1 MKEIK
6 DAQKKWKV
14 AKDAAQAKYEK
25 SYQYEMARKLEAC
38 KMFTGEESME
48 EMINLMFSPQGAE
61 FLTANNFPDIAT
73 FRRFKKYH
81 PEQFGVYIDAGE
93 ISLSEARKVFLVGNT
108 TARLKYA
115 QTQGNRLILM
125 CGATARIEASGYCVL
140 KIEKDNKSNVEVN
153 VSGHAKVMQ

>member
-125 CGATARIEASGYCVL
+125 CGATALIEASGYCVL
-140 KIEKDNKSNVEVN
+140 KIEKDDKSNVEVN

>member
-61 FLTANNFPDIAT
+61 FLTENNFPDIAT

-93 ISLSEARKVFLVGNT
+93 ISLSEARRVFLVGNT

-140 KIEKDNKSNVEVN
+140 KIEKDDKSNVEVN
-153 VSGHAKVMQ
+153 ISGYAKVMQ

>member
-61 FLTANNFPDIAT
+61 FLTENNFPDIAT
-73 FRRFKKYH
+73 FRRFKKYD

-93 ISLSEARKVFLVGNT
+93 ISLSEAKNVFLVGNT

-140 KIEKDNKSNVEVN
+140 KIEKDDKSNVEVN

>member
-6 DAQKKWKV
+6 EAQKKWQA
-14 AKDAAQAKYEK
+14 AKNAAQSRFEK
-25 SYQYEMARKLEAC
+25 SHNYDMARKLGTC
-38 KMFTGEESME
+38 QMFTGEESME

-125 CGATARIEASGYCVL
+125 CGATALIEASGYCVL
-140 KIEKDNKSNVEVN
+140 KIEKDDKSNVEVN

>member
-1 MKEIK
+1 
-6 DAQKKWKV
+6 
-14 AKDAAQAKYEK
+14 
-25 SYQYEMARKLEAC
+25 
-38 KMFTGEESME
+38 ME

-81 PEQFGVYIDAGE
+81 PEQLGVYIDASE
-93 ISLSEARKVFLVGNT
+93 ISLSDARKIFLVGNT

-125 CGATARIEASGYCVL
+125 CGATALIEASGYCVL
-140 KIEKDNKSNVEVN
+140 KIEKDDKSNVEVN

>member
-38 KMFTGEESME
+38 KMFTGEASME
-48 EMINLMFSPQGAE
+48 EMINLMFSPQGTE
-61 FLTANNFPDIAT
+61 FLTENNFPDIAT

-93 ISLSEARKVFLVGNT
+93 ISLSEAKNVFLVGNT

-140 KIEKDNKSNVEVN
+140 KIEKDDKSNVEVN

>member
-25 SYQYEMARKLEAC
+25 SYQYEIARKLEAC

-61 FLTANNFPDIAT
+61 FLTENNFPDIAT

-93 ISLSEARKVFLVGNT
+93 ISLSEAKNVFLVGNT

-140 KIEKDNKSNVEVN
+140 KIEKDDKSNVEVN

>member
-38 KMFTGEESME
+38 QMFTGEESME

-61 FLTANNFPDIAT
+61 FLTENNFPDIAT

-81 PEQFGVYIDAGE
+81 PEEFGVYIDAGE
-93 ISLSEARKVFLVGNT
+93 ISLSEAKNVFLVGNT

-140 KIEKDNKSNVEVN
+140 KIEKDDKSNVEVN

>member
-6 DAQKKWKV
+6 EAQKKWKV

-48 EMINLMFSPQGAE
+48 EMIDLMFSPQGAE
-61 FLTANNFPDIAT
+61 FLTENNFPDIAT
-73 FRRFKKYH
+73 FRMFKKYH

-140 KIEKDNKSNVEVN
+140 KIEKDDKSNVEVN

>member
-14 AKDAAQAKYEK
+14 AKDAAQAKYENL
-25 SYQYEMARKLEAC
+25 YQYEMARKLEAC

-61 FLTANNFPDIAT
+61 FLTENNFPDIAT

-93 ISLSEARKVFLVGNT
+93 ISLSEAKNVFLVGNT

-140 KIEKDNKSNVEVN
+140 KIEKDDKSNVEVN

>member
-25 SYQYEMARKLEAC
+25 SYQHEMARKLEAC

-61 FLTANNFPDIAT
+61 FLTENNFPDIAT

-93 ISLSEARKVFLVGNT
+93 ISLSEARRVFLVGNT

-140 KIEKDNKSNVEVN
+140 KIEKDDKSNVEVN
-153 VSGHAKVMQ
+153 ISGYAKVMQ

>member
-6 DAQKKWKV
+6 EAQKKWKV

-25 SYQYEMARKLEAC
+25 AYQYEMARKLEAC

-61 FLTANNFPDIAT
+61 FLTENNFPDIAT

-93 ISLSEARKVFLVGNT
+93 ISLSEAKNIFLVGNT

-140 KIEKDNKSNVEVN
+140 KIEKDDKSNVEVN
-153 VSGHAKVMQ
+153 VSGHAKVMK

>member
-61 FLTANNFPDIAT
+61 FLTENNFPDIAT
-73 FRRFKKYH
+73 FRKFKKYH

-93 ISLSEARKVFLVGNT
+93 ISLSEAKNVFLVGNT
-108 TARLKYA
+108 AARLKYA

-140 KIEKDNKSNVEVN
+140 KIEKDDKSNVEVN

>member
-6 DAQKKWKV
+6 DAQKKWQA
-14 AKDAAQAKYEK
+14 AKNAAQSRCEK
-25 SYQYEMARKLEAC
+25 SHSYDMARKLGTC
-38 KMFTGEESME
+38 QMFTGEESME

-73 FRRFKKYH
+73 FRKFKKYH

-140 KIEKDNKSNVEVN
+140 KIEKDDKSNVEVN

>member
-48 EMINLMFSPQGAE
+48 EMIRLMFSPQGAE
-61 FLTANNFPDIAT
+61 FLTENNFPDIAT

-93 ISLSEARKVFLVGNT
+93 ISLSEAKNVFLVGTT

-140 KIEKDNKSNVEVN
+140 KIEKDDKSNVEVN

>member
-61 FLTANNFPDIAT
+61 FLTENNFPDIAT

-93 ISLSEARKVFLVGNT
+93 ISLSEAKNVFLVGNT
-108 TARLKYA
+108 AARLKYA

-140 KIEKDNKSNVEVN
+140 KIEKDDKSNVEVN

>member
-14 AKDAAQAKYEK
+14 AKDAAQAKCEK

-93 ISLSEARKVFLVGNT
+93 ISLSEAKNVFLVGNT

-140 KIEKDNKSNVEVN
+140 KIEKDDKSNVEVN

>member
-14 AKDAAQAKYEK
+14 AKDAALAKYEK

-61 FLTANNFPDIAT
+61 FLTENNFPDIAT

-108 TARLKYA
+108 TARLKYD

-125 CGATARIEASGYCVL
+125 CGATALVEASGYCVL
-140 KIEKDNKSNVEVN
+140 KIEKDDKSNVEVN

>member
-140 KIEKDNKSNVEVN
+140 KIEKDDKSNVEVN

>member
-61 FLTANNFPDIAT
+61 FLTENNFPTSLIALLW
-73 FRRFKKYH
+73 R
-81 PEQFGVYIDAGE
+81 
-93 ISLSEARKVFLVGNT
+93 
-108 TARLKYA
+108 
-115 QTQGNRLILM
+115 
-125 CGATARIEASGYCVL
+125 VL
-140 KIEKDNKSNVEVN
+140 R
-153 VSGHAKVMQ
+153 H

>member
-6 DAQKKWKV
+6 EAQKKWKV

-25 SYQYEMARKLEAC
+25 AYQYEMARKLEAC

-61 FLTANNFPDIAT
+61 FLTENNFPDIAT

-140 KIEKDNKSNVEVN
+140 KIEKDDKSNVEVN
-153 VSGHAKVMQ
+153 VSGHAKVIQ